1 MYTVPLKWLPRCR
14 QIVLP
19 DGTMACNV
27 VAKEG
32 EVVVIVVVVVV
43 VAVVLAVMEN

>member
-27 VAKEG
+27 VAEEG
-32 EVVVIVVVVVV
+32 EVVVVVVV
-43 VAVVLAVMEN
+43 VAVVRAVLDIRH